1 MKSNM
6 KRIAALVM
14 AVVLVLSMVPGAM
27 AAEYYSGSLSVG
39 GRVKKPTP
47 APTEAPVEETP
58 APVLPEEPVV
68 EEPTEE
74 PVIEAPV
81 VEPSEEPV
89 IEEPVTE
96 PSEEPVIEE
105 PAAEPTEEPVIEE
118 PVIEEPVIEEPV
130 EEEVPETVFA
140 VVYKTGEDQTA
151 MIRAEANSESERV
164 GKAYHGDVVI
174 VLGEENGWYNV
185 DANGIIGWISG
196 KLLSFDLDAI
206 EAPEAEV
213 EEEVVEEPVEEE
225 PVIEETETEATP
237 DEVVE
242 EPVEEAAEEPTAGP
256 EIDVSKLSVEIFS
269 TMGDIVLPGDTI
281 TLTSKLT
288 GFDGLTY
295 TLQWQCDNGSGWADV
310 PGATDGSY
318 SFTAD
323 ETNINAQWRLEV
335 SL

>member
-47 APTEAPVEETP
+47 APIA
-58 APVLPEEPVV
+58 EPV
-68 EEPTEE
+68 EEPT
-74 PVIEAPV
+74 
-81 VEPSEEPV
+81 
-89 IEEPVTE
+89 
-96 PSEEPVIEE
+96 
-105 PAAEPTEEPVIEE
+105 AEPTEEPVIEE
-118 PVIEEPVIEEPV
+118 PV
-130 EEEVPETVFA
+130 EEEIPQTAYA

-185 DANGIIGWISG
+185 DANGTIGWISG

-242 EPVEEAAEEPTAGP
+242 EPVEEAAEEPTTGL

>member
-47 APTEAPVEETP
+47 APIA
-58 APVLPEEPVV
+58 EPV
-68 EEPTEE
+68 EEPT
-74 PVIEAPV
+74 
-81 VEPSEEPV
+81 
-89 IEEPVTE
+89 
-96 PSEEPVIEE
+96 
-105 PAAEPTEEPVIEE
+105 AEPTEEPVIEE
-118 PVIEEPVIEEPV
+118 PVVEPTEEPV

>member
-47 APTEAPVEETP
+47 APIA
-58 APVLPEEPVV
+58 EPV
-68 EEPTEE
+68 EEPT
-74 PVIEAPV
+74 
-81 VEPSEEPV
+81 
-89 IEEPVTE
+89 
-96 PSEEPVIEE
+96 
-105 PAAEPTEEPVIEE
+105 AEPTEEPVIEE
-118 PVIEEPVIEEPV
+118 PVVEPTEEPVIEEPV